1 MKKGEMGSETAC
13 VWINTS
19 IMIVRSSKSRS
30 EAVSLPTVDTVTCH
44 GFGHEDH
51 QVEDFDVQGSGNE
64 PHRAVSALHLGEG
77 VMKSSAGRSHGEKRN
92 IVLPLSARRKTRC
105 FVENQ
110 TRCFVQ
116 NWAPTSEG
124 LPTSG
129 RRMFVLPLMAAL
141 QLCLGKKHA
150 PTGLR
155 TNRCSDSPLPCR
167 SRTLTHELLKKSQ
180 WM

>member
-1 MKKGEMGSETAC
+1 MGSETAC

-105 FVENQ
+105 YVENQ
-110 TRCFVQ
+110 TRCYVLQ
-116 NWAPTSEG
+116 PHVSYGGLHRLGGLTVARRKALRRTSIAQG
-124 LPTSG
+124 L
-129 RRMFVLPLMAAL
+129 
-141 QLCLGKKHA
+141 
-150 PTGLR
+150 
-155 TNRCSDSPLPCR
+155 
-167 SRTLTHELLKKSQ
+167 SQ
-180 WM
+180 TR

>member
-1 MKKGEMGSETAC
+1 MGSETAC
-13 VWINTS
+13 VWINAS

-30 EAVSLPTVDTVTCH
+30 EAVSLPTVDTITCH

-64 PHRAVSALHLGEG
+64 PHRAVCALHLGEG

-116 NWAPTSEG
+116 KWAPTSEG
-124 LPTSG
+124 L
-129 RRMFVLPLMAAL
+129 AAFRL
-141 QLCLGKKHA
+141 SVHTV
-150 PTGLR
+150 TGY
-155 TNRCSDSPLPCR
+155 
-167 SRTLTHELLKKSQ
+167 
-180 WM
+180 

>member
-77 VMKSSAGRSHGEKRN
+77 VMKSDLAGHT
-92 IVLPLSARRKTRC
+92 V
-105 FVENQ
+105 
-110 TRCFVQ
+110 
-116 NWAPTSEG
+116 
-124 LPTSG
+124 
-129 RRMFVLPLMAAL
+129 
-141 QLCLGKKHA
+141 KKG
-150 PTGLR
+150 T
-155 TNRCSDSPLPCR
+155 
-167 SRTLTHELLKKSQ
+167 
-180 WM
+180 

>member
-1 MKKGEMGSETAC
+1 MGSETAY

-64 PHRAVSALHLGEG
+64 PHRAVCALHLGEG

-92 IVLPLSARRKTRC
+92 IVLPLSARRKTRSC
-105 FVENQ
+105 VENQ
-110 TRCFVQ
+110 TRSCVQ
-116 NWAPTSEG
+116 KGSSNI
-124 LPTSG
+124 
-129 RRMFVLPLMAAL
+129 
-141 QLCLGKKHA
+141 
-150 PTGLR
+150 
-155 TNRCSDSPLPCR
+155 
-167 SRTLTHELLKKSQ
+167 
-180 WM
+180 